1 MNERFSRS
9 RSRGR
14 SIARDSSTSR
24 CASVGAKSDCDS
36 AEDGE
41 VSDDEA
47 DENLP
52 QDIEEVWFPG
62 KSLVCMLQCKSDQM
76 QVVMQTLEEVGLLMV
91 QKR

>member
-1 MNERFSRS
+1 M
-9 RSRGR
+9 
-14 SIARDSSTSR
+14 
-24 CASVGAKSDCDS
+24 
-36 AEDGE
+36 
-41 VSDDEA
+41 SDDEA